1 MKIKSFLLVNL
12 SIRNP
17 DPNKVKT
24 ESIEYAINDCA
35 ITKEPHPFA
44 SVIND

>member
-12 SIRNP
+12 SIKNP

-24 ESIEYAINDCA
+24 DSIEYAINDCA
-35 ITKEPHPFA
+35 MTKEPQPLA
-44 SVIND
+44 SVIKD

>member
-12 SIRNP
+12 SIKNP

-35 ITKEPHPFA
+35 MTKEPQPLA
-44 SVIND
+44 SVIKD